1 MFAWKGLS
9 VADQQS
15 QAGRGRRRKAT
26 GVVVSDKRDKTVKV
40 QVEMLIKHPRYGKYI
55 RRRSVCQVHDENNEA
70 QLGDKV
76 EVMECRQISK
86 TKHWRLVRILVK
98 GRGGELA
105 ETKVAAE
112 D

>member
-1 MFAWKGLS
+1 MSQDTPQASKGES
-9 VADQQS
+9 
-15 QAGRGRRRKAT
+15 RGNLVTRT
-26 GVVVSDKRDKTVKV
+26 GTVVSDKGDKTIKV
-40 QVEMLIKHPRYGKYI
+40 QYRFLVKHPRYGKYI

-70 QLGDKV
+70 QVGDKV